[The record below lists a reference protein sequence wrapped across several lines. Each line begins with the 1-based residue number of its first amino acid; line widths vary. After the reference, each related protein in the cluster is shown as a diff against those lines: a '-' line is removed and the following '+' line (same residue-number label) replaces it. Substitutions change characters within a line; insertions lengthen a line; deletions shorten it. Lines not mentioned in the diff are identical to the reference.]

1 METRIERMAGYE
13 KRFTE
18 KVRTGDIE
26 ISEEK
31 ELGGLKIGQKVT
43 FTNDYGVKFSG
54 HKVLAFQCPDR
65 HGRSVFIDID
75 CFWFP
80 CTLESLTPE

>member
-1 METRIERMAGYE
+1 METSIERMAGYE

-18 KVRTGDIE
+18 KVRAGDIE
-26 ISEEK
+26 ISDEK

-43 FTNDYGVKFSG
+43 FTNDYGVKFGG

-65 HGRSVFIDID
+65 YGRAVFINYD

-80 CTLESLTPE
+80 CTPESLTPE